1 MRDRRF
7 FLCLYVTV
15 FLALPSACM
24 ETAGLVFPESNWVA
38 YPLFTFIIPVFVFMQ
53 AVPTVAA
60 IVTAR
65 FVYGP
70 RFQPRHARGFWR
82 TRNVVSCVSVLAM
95 LAVTVELVFLFSG
108 SHRITRLEVRFA
120 LLFGAGAAWV
130 YGNLAALLCLMAEL
144 RRGRDVEP
152 TPPAATS
159 GMGPAGR
166 SRITSRGAADERRR
180 VDMARGPGR

>member
-24 ETAGLVFPESNWVA
+24 ETAGLVAPESNWVA

-53 AVPTVAA
+53 AVPTLAA

-82 TRNVVSCVSVLAM
+82 MRNFVSCVSVLAM
-95 LAVTVELVFLFSG
+95 LAVTVELVFFFSG
-108 SHRITRLEVRFA
+108 SQRITRHEVQFA

-130 YGNLAALLCLMAEL
+130 YGNLAALLCLMEEL
-144 RRGRDVEP
+144 CRGRDVEP
-152 TPPAATS
+152 TPPAATT
-159 GMGPAGR
+159 P
-166 SRITSRGAADERRR
+166 
-180 VDMARGPGR
+180 P